1 MSQNLHILLMKICA
15 DLPPA
20 FINNTLPIWI
30 TPLFLQGNKE
40 ILNPTYFYDVS
51 EISTLINKG
60 GVWGGAS
67 QYVVFVNGAWI
78 AGHKSFL

>member
-1 MSQNLHILLMKICA
+1 MKICA

-40 ILNPTYFYDVS
+40 ILNPTCFYDVS
-51 EISTLINKG
+51 EISTLINNG
-60 GVWGGAS
+60 GV
-67 QYVVFVNGAWI
+67 
-78 AGHKSFL
+78 